1 MAKIHTEMLKNKKT
15 ICLAIIDSP
24 MFFCIVTFMKTYT
37 VVDIMTSYIIN
48 DLWYTTQKAGV
59 LWDEELTVI
68 VLALVTIWGIINRL
82 SDPLWMLSGTYIV
95 IYRPIYEYVGPWYVW
110 CMSMSIFFKKL
121 PVNNWA
127 VVGGDTKSEKEGKE
141 DACPFKIKHL

>member
-37 VVDIMTSYIIN
+37 VVDIMTLYIIN

-68 VLALVTIWGIINRL
+68 VLALVTI
-82 SDPLWMLSGTYIV
+82 
-95 IYRPIYEYVGPWYVW
+95 
-110 CMSMSIFFKKL
+110 
-121 PVNNWA
+121 
-127 VVGGDTKSEKEGKE
+127 
-141 DACPFKIKHL
+141 